1 MFPSNPGNRRQYF
14 YLPEGETSEV
24 QSSADASC
32 ISREDL
38 DSKGCQLHWA
48 DHCKYR
54 NDRSGGGRNQFGF
67 ETIIY
72 RRKSVFPDYC
82 GSSMGTVSLR
92 DMLADS
98 FVDVLLSKDGDGPD
112 LFTWDG
118 SEFDSFDCLDNRIQM
133 VDESVCNF
141 AKADVS
147 GSSNTA
153 KRTSGSAG
161 KCHVYAAGTGKECDR
176 SGNLTQ
182 YGIICPVDS
191 YDSKMVSEEDG
202 SRMGK
207 IKKLVGSEFLKLKG
221 TWIFWIHLGVP
232 VAGAGLFLLYGVA
245 AKREWQSVL
254 EFYAETL
261 AIVYPSVSAI
271 ICMQS
276 VMQELK
282 AGNFQNLLCVST
294 LRWSAVLRKILTLWI
309 LGLAA
314 SLLAFLLF
322 GMGVW
327 GTKAAW
333 NLSVKEYLICG
344 LILWITQ
351 AGIYLLHFFL
361 AMRLGSGA
369 CLAAGVTQSLIA
381 ALLFTG
387 LGDGLWMWF
396 PCGWSGH
403 LLLYY
408 VKWKTESEVFKMA
421 GEMLKEQIRTGV
433 LSMVGMTITGL
444 ILWCIWIQHH
454 DRKSISQ

>member
-1 MFPSNPGNRRQYF
+1 MRAYIKAELLKNRHSEWARLMVIFPAISILCSVYFSFGNATYYQMNQYNWWYMCFLPIQVIAGSIFICRREKRLKYRAVQM
-14 YLPEGETSEV
+14 LPV
-24 QSSADASC
+24 SAGKIWIAKVVSC
-32 ISREDL
+32 IGQIIVST
-38 DSKGCQLHWA
+38 GMIV
-48 DHCKYR
+48 
-54 NDRSGGGRNQFGF
+54 SGGGRNQFGF

-333 NLSVKEYLICG
+333 NLSVKD
-344 LILWITQ
+344 ILY
-351 AGIYLLHFFL
+351 AG
-361 AMRLGSGA
+361 
-369 CLAAGVTQSLIA
+369 
-381 ALLFTG
+381 
-387 LGDGLWMWF
+387 
-396 PCGWSGH
+396 
-403 LLLYY
+403 
-408 VKWKTESEVFKMA
+408 
-421 GEMLKEQIRTGV
+421 
-433 LSMVGMTITGL
+433 
-444 ILWCIWIQHH
+444 
-454 DRKSISQ
+454 

>member
-276 VMQELK
+276 VMQEIK
-282 AGNFQNLLCVST
+282 GGKFSK
-294 LRWSAVLRKILTLWI
+294 SAVCVNIALERSVEKDTHTLDSRIGGITACFFTLWNGR
-309 LGLAA
+309 LGNESCVESVGKRISYMRADLVDNA
-314 SLLAFLLF
+314 
-322 GMGVW
+322 GR
-327 GTKAAW
+327 
-333 NLSVKEYLICG
+333 NLSSALFSGNAFRKWSLSGSRGDAESDCG
-344 LILWITQ
+344 IALYWIRRWT
-351 AGIYLLHFFL
+351 LDVVS
-361 AMRLGSGA
+361 M
-369 CLAAGVTQSLIA
+369 
-381 ALLFTG
+381 
-387 LGDGLWMWF
+387 WMEWTSAVVL
-396 PCGWSGH
+396 C
-403 LLLYY
+403 
-408 VKWKTESEVFKMA
+408 KM
-421 GEMLKEQIRTGV
+421 ENRERSV
-433 LSMVGMTITGL
+433 
-444 ILWCIWIQHH
+444 
-454 DRKSISQ
+454 

>member
-1 MFPSNPGNRRQYF
+1 
-14 YLPEGETSEV
+14 
-24 QSSADASC
+24 
-32 ISREDL
+32 
-38 DSKGCQLHWA
+38 
-48 DHCKYR
+48 
-54 NDRSGGGRNQFGF
+54 
-67 ETIIY
+67 
-72 RRKSVFPDYC
+72 
-82 GSSMGTVSLR
+82 
-92 DMLADS
+92 
-98 FVDVLLSKDGDGPD
+98 
-112 LFTWDG
+112 
-118 SEFDSFDCLDNRIQM
+118 
-133 VDESVCNF
+133 
-141 AKADVS
+141 
-147 GSSNTA
+147 
-153 KRTSGSAG
+153 
-161 KCHVYAAGTGKECDR
+161 
-176 SGNLTQ
+176 
-182 YGIICPVDS
+182 
-191 YDSKMVSEEDG
+191 
-202 SRMGK
+202 MGK

-351 AGIYLLHFFL
+351 AGIYLLHFFWQ
-361 AMRLGSGA
+361 
-369 CLAAGVTQSLIA
+369 CV
-381 ALLFTG
+381 
-387 LGDGLWMWF
+387 
-396 PCGWSGH
+396 
-403 LLLYY
+403 
-408 VKWKTESEVFKMA
+408 SEVEPVWQQ
-421 GEMLKEQIRTGV
+421 G
-433 LSMVGMTITGL
+433 
-444 ILWCIWIQHH
+444 
-454 DRKSISQ
+454 

>member
-1 MFPSNPGNRRQYF
+1 MEEIILETKELCKQYHKQTVLKNINMRIPKGCV
-14 YLPEGETSEV
+14 YGLLGANGAGKSTLMKILCGMTR
-24 QSSADASC
+24 ADAGEVFFDGKIWSRKC
-32 ISREDL
+32 IERIGALIELPPVYENLSAVDNLKVRTWTLGISDARILEVLDIVDL
-38 DSKGCQLHWA
+38 K
-48 DHCKYR
+48 
-54 NDRSGGGRNQFGF
+54 N
-67 ETIIY
+67 
-72 RRKSVFPDYC
+72 
-82 GSSMGTVSLR
+82 
-92 DMLADS
+92 
-98 FVDVLLSKDGDGPD
+98 
-112 LFTWDG
+112 
-118 SEFDSFDCLDNRIQM
+118 
-133 VDESVCNF
+133 
-141 AKADVS
+141 
-147 GSSNTA
+147 
-153 KRTSGSAG
+153 
-161 KCHVYAAGTGKECDR
+161 TGKK

-322 GMGVW
+322 GMGIW

-361 AMRLGSGA
+361 AMRFGSGA

>member
-1 MFPSNPGNRRQYF
+1 
-14 YLPEGETSEV
+14 
-24 QSSADASC
+24 
-32 ISREDL
+32 
-38 DSKGCQLHWA
+38 
-48 DHCKYR
+48 
-54 NDRSGGGRNQFGF
+54 
-67 ETIIY
+67 
-72 RRKSVFPDYC
+72 
-82 GSSMGTVSLR
+82 
-92 DMLADS
+92 
-98 FVDVLLSKDGDGPD
+98 
-112 LFTWDG
+112 
-118 SEFDSFDCLDNRIQM
+118 M
-133 VDESVCNF
+133 VDESVCNS

-153 KRTSGSAG
+153 KRASCSAG
-161 KCHVYAAGTGKECDR
+161 KRHVYAAGTGKECDR

-294 LRWSAVLRKILTLWI
+294 LRWSATLRKILTLWI

-361 AMRLGSGA
+361 AMRFGSGA

-408 VKWKTESEVFKMA
+408 VKWKTESELFKMA

>member
-153 KRTSGSAG
+153 KRTSGRTGTDDLYAG
-161 KCHVYAAGTGKECDR
+161 AYERVGSSDGRGVFPFVVCSILVF
-176 SGNLTQ
+176 Q
-182 YGIICPVDS
+182 Q
-191 YDSKMVSEEDG
+191 KMV
-202 SRMGK
+202 
-207 IKKLVGSEFLKLKG
+207 
-221 TWIFWIHLGVP
+221 
-232 VAGAGLFLLYGVA
+232 
-245 AKREWQSVL
+245 
-254 EFYAETL
+254 
-261 AIVYPSVSAI
+261 
-271 ICMQS
+271 
-276 VMQELK
+276 
-282 AGNFQNLLCVST
+282 
-294 LRWSAVLRKILTLWI
+294 
-309 LGLAA
+309 
-314 SLLAFLLF
+314 
-322 GMGVW
+322 
-327 GTKAAW
+327 
-333 NLSVKEYLICG
+333 
-344 LILWITQ
+344 
-351 AGIYLLHFFL
+351 
-361 AMRLGSGA
+361 
-369 CLAAGVTQSLIA
+369 
-381 ALLFTG
+381 
-387 LGDGLWMWF
+387 
-396 PCGWSGH
+396 
-403 LLLYY
+403 
-408 VKWKTESEVFKMA
+408 
-421 GEMLKEQIRTGV
+421 
-433 LSMVGMTITGL
+433 
-444 ILWCIWIQHH
+444 
-454 DRKSISQ
+454 

>member
-1 MFPSNPGNRRQYF
+1 MRAYIKAELLKNRHSEWARLMVIFPTISILCSVYFSFGNAAYYQMNQYNWWYMCFLPIQVIAGSIFICRREKRLKYRAVQM
-14 YLPEGETSEV
+14 LPV
-24 QSSADASC
+24 SAGKIWIAKVVSC
-32 ISREDL
+32 I
-38 DSKGCQLHWA
+38 GQ
-48 DHCKYR
+48 
-54 NDRSGGGRNQFGF
+54 
-67 ETIIY
+67 IIV
-72 RRKSVFPDYC
+72 S

-133 VDESVCNF
+133 VDESVCNS

-153 KRTSGSAG
+153 KRTSCSAG
-161 KCHVYAAGTGKECDR
+161 KRHVYAAGTGKECDR

-351 AGIYLLHFFL
+351 AGIYLFWQ
-361 AMRLGSGA
+361 
-369 CLAAGVTQSLIA
+369 CV
-381 ALLFTG
+381 
-387 LGDGLWMWF
+387 
-396 PCGWSGH
+396 
-403 LLLYY
+403 
-408 VKWKTESEVFKMA
+408 SEVEPVWQQ
-421 GEMLKEQIRTGV
+421 G
-433 LSMVGMTITGL
+433 
-444 ILWCIWIQHH
+444 
-454 DRKSISQ
+454 

>member
-161 KCHVYAAGTGKECDR
+161 KCHVYAAGTGKECNR

-314 SLLAFLLF
+314 SLLLF
-322 GMGVW
+322 YFFGGRLGNESCVESVGKRISYMRADLVDNAGR
-327 GTKAAW
+327 
-333 NLSVKEYLICG
+333 NLSSALFSGNAFRKWSLSGSRGDAESDCG
-344 LILWITQ
+344 IALYWIRRWT
-351 AGIYLLHFFL
+351 LDVVS
-361 AMRLGSGA
+361 M
-369 CLAAGVTQSLIA
+369 
-381 ALLFTG
+381 
-387 LGDGLWMWF
+387 WMEWTSAVVL
-396 PCGWSGH
+396 C
-403 LLLYY
+403 
-408 VKWKTESEVFKMA
+408 KM
-421 GEMLKEQIRTGV
+421 ENRERSV
-433 LSMVGMTITGL
+433 
-444 ILWCIWIQHH
+444 
-454 DRKSISQ
+454 

>member
-314 SLLAFLLF
+314 SLLAFFTLWNGRL
-322 GMGVW
+322 GNESCVESVGKRISYMRADLVDNAGR
-327 GTKAAW
+327 
-333 NLSVKEYLICG
+333 NLSSALFSGNAFRKWSLSGSRGDAESDCG
-344 LILWITQ
+344 IALYWIRRWT
-351 AGIYLLHFFL
+351 LDVVS
-361 AMRLGSGA
+361 M
-369 CLAAGVTQSLIA
+369 
-381 ALLFTG
+381 
-387 LGDGLWMWF
+387 WMEWTSAVVL
-396 PCGWSGH
+396 C
-403 LLLYY
+403 
-408 VKWKTESEVFKMA
+408 KM
-421 GEMLKEQIRTGV
+421 ENRERSV
-433 LSMVGMTITGL
+433 
-444 ILWCIWIQHH
+444 
-454 DRKSISQ
+454 